1 LEINF
6 ELVIIFK
13 VSITKQEKTMRSIED
28 VEEAIRTCDRII
40 NNLKTKED
48 EEEVKRE
55 DDIRLRFITRRNV
68 LKWVFD
74 EKKDDWI

>member
-1 LEINF
+1 
-6 ELVIIFK
+6 
-13 VSITKQEKTMRSIED
+13 MRSIED